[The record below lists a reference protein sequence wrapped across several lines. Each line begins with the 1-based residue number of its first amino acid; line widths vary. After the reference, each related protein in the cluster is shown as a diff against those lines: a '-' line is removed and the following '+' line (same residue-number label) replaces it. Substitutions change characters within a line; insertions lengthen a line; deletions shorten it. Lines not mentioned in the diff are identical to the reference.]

1 MCTLEKRGKVFHLI
15 LTGPD
20 EQHRLNPTT
29 IDSIRS
35 ALAQIRSDSTPGSAL
50 VTSSDGRFFS
60 NGFDLAWASSPSA
73 GGSDPAVARRRLGH
87 MVSLFSPLVADLL
100 SLPMPTIAAVTGHA
114 AAAGRPRRL
123 PRLRADEEGQ
133 GVPLHERDRFGAS
146 LTGVFHGPF
155 EVKDRESDVAE
166 GGDDEGGEGFGGS
179 RGGDG
184 DRRLRAR
191 RRGGD
196 DRGCAAPRGGALYKG
211 LGRTR
216 ARLDEG
222 AVASRG
228 VRGRWIGFGWWWEG
242 RAGGDRSCTVV
253 ICLICGPS
261 SY

>member
-50 VTSSDGRFFS
+50 VTSADGRFFS

-114 AAAGRPRRL
+114 AAAGFALAVCHDYVLMRKDKGFLYMSEIDLGLPLPGYFMALLRSKIVNPMWRREVTMRGARVSADRAVEMGIVDSAHGGAGETIEAALGLGEELSKRGWDGHVYASMRVQSL
-123 PRLRADEEGQ
+123 PE
-133 GVPLHERDRFGAS
+133 VCGAVG
-146 LTGVFHGPF
+146 LGL
-155 EVKDRESDVAE
+155 D
-166 GGDDEGGEGFGGS
+166 
-179 RGGDG
+179 GDG
-184 DRRLRAR
+184 KVEREEI
-191 RRGGD
+191 GI
-196 DRGCAAPRGGALYKG
+196 
-211 LGRTR
+211 
-216 ARLDEG
+216 ARL
-222 AVASRG
+222 
-228 VRGRWIGFGWWWEG
+228 
-242 RAGGDRSCTVV
+242 
-253 ICLICGPS
+253 
-261 SY
+261 